1 MRPVVTL
8 LLGLVLAG
16 CYDSGGEFMA
26 VVTDAPAII
35 DLGELEPIPE
45 DVWDD
50 PDFDPRDPAS
60 GVVYTQLGADID
72 PAVIGGATFQFKGNG
87 NPVCVVMD
95 PETVYW
101 SRVLNAS
108 STGFEYDD
116 NYADDSDLDMDV
128 GLTAYYT
135 GSPGV
140 EIGNFN
146 AEYTDPSGLTHT
158 LAANECVQSGY
169 NADAVHAGRGA
180 VESCPISTDQR
191 GGVSFT
197 GVVRTFQL
205 PNDDSIANF
214 ALAVFE
220 VPGTDRSACTSLSIS
235 ECTFPDEHGLGV
247 ADERSEVEAAF
258 CGGARK
264 INDYCAEHL
273 DDENAPCVAP
283 TE

>member
-1 MRPVVTL
+1 MRSYVTL

-16 CYDSGGEFMA
+16 CYDSGGEFMPA
-26 VVTDAPAII
+26 VTNVPAII
-35 DLGELEPIPE
+35 DLGELQPIPA
-45 DVWDD
+45 DVWKDGS
-50 PDFDPRDPAS
+50 FDPRDPAS
-60 GVVYTQLGADID
+60 GVVYAQVGADVD
-72 PAVIGGATFQFKGNG
+72 PAVVGGATFSFRGNG
-87 NPVCVVMD
+87 TPICVVMD
-95 PETVYW
+95 PETVFW

-116 NYADDSDLDMDV
+116 SYADDSDLDMDV

-140 EIGNFN
+140 EIGDFN
-146 AEYTDPSGLTHT
+146 GEYTDPSGITHV
-158 LAANECVQSGY
+158 LAANECVQGGY
-169 NADAVHAGRGA
+169 TGDSVHPGRGS

-191 GGVSFT
+191 AGISFT
-197 GVVRTFQL
+197 GMVRTFQL

-220 VPGTDRSACTSLSIS
+220 VPGGDRAACTTLSVG

-247 ADERSEVEAAF
+247 GDDRSEVEQAF

-264 INDYCAEHL
+264 LNDYCAEHL
-273 DDENAPCVAP
+273 DDDNAPCVAP